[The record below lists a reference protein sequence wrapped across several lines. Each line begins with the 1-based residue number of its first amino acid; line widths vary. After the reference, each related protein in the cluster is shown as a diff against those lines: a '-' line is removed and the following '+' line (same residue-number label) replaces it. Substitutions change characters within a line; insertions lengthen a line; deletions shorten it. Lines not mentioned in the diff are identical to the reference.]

1 MHNHGARI
9 VPPIAAL
16 SSQSVL
22 DVYTIYSNLLALR
35 TIMQQMNSHISHAGV
50 PRPTARGA
58 GADPDRPV
66 RKAWGMLGEHA
77 FQSSLQEVSTFMK
90 VPSITE
96 ASFLILSGFL
106 EAVLESALC
115 TR

>member
-1 MHNHGARI
+1 
-9 VPPIAAL
+9 
-16 SSQSVL
+16 
-22 DVYTIYSNLLALR
+22 
-35 TIMQQMNSHISHAGV
+35 MQRMNSHISHAGV